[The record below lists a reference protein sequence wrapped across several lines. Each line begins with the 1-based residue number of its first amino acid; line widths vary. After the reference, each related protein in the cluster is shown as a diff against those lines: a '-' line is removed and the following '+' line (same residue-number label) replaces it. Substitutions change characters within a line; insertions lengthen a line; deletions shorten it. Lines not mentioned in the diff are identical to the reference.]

1 MPPLQPMPLAPPP
14 LTEIVHVVAP
24 PLLLVVK
31 LTEIALRPLA
41 AAVPPVSVGGPIV
54 RATVVA
60 GAPAPAALTAFTV
73 TFTGELSGKPASCA
87 EVPVT
92 VCVVPP
98 AVIWYPVTGRPLFA
112 AGCQFS
118 AMVPLASIGTGVRL
132 RGAPGTVNGTTVLDT
147 GDGLDAVPRLLTA
160 ATMNAYCVP

>member
-1 MPPLQPMPLAPPP
+1 MPLAPPP

-73 TFTGELSGKPASCA
+73 TFTGELSGKPASFA
-87 EVPVT
+87 VVPVAL
-92 VCVVPP
+92 VSGACAP
-98 AVIWYPVTGRPLFA
+98 AETWVMSYRTTGWPCPFA
-112 AGCQFS
+112 AG
-118 AMVPLASIGTGVRL
+118 
-132 RGAPGTVNGTTVLDT
+132 
-147 GDGLDAVPRLLTA
+147 
-160 ATMNAYCVP
+160 